1 VAKPDP
7 VIVRTYKTAKDF
19 EKDAKKLAKKGYV
32 PSLQSHAAVP
42 KGFAG
47 RVASIG
53 TLGVFGSANKSE
65 ITVTYTRPADTK

>member
-1 VAKPDP
+1 M
-7 VIVRTYKTAKDF
+7 IVRTYKTAKDF

-47 RVASIG
+47 RCSQLPGDCAVQLCGQIERG
-53 TLGVFGSANKSE
+53 
-65 ITVTYTRPADTK
+65 